1 MTYTPKPVLKKLP
14 NAKSQWGFRACVIV
28 WSLVAVNWSFAA
40 PKPVA
45 ELLKTAKPSVVTVIH
60 AGRGES
66 KEGTGTGFVVGKNL
80 IATCLHVVGEAR
92 PVHVRLGDGTKL
104 EVLAVHAWDRKLD
117 LAILKIKGGEALKAL
132 ALGDSAK
139 LIQGAPVVAIGN
151 PMGLEGSVVQ
161 GVLSARRKMELG
173 EMLQLAIPVEPG
185 NSGGPVLDREGQ
197 VHGIMTLKSRVTANL
212 GFAMPVNALKPLL
225 AKPNPVP
232 ISRWLTIGTLNPREW
247 EPLMGA
253 RWTQRAGRIRVRE
266 AGSGF
271 GGRSLCLSKLPK
283 PKVPYEL
290 EVTVKLDDER
300 GAAGLAFA
308 ADGDQRHYGFYP
320 TAGKLRLTRFDGET
334 VFTWKILKDMDV
346 PAYRAGDWNTIKV
359 RHEKGLIKCFV
370 NDQPAFEMKDDG
382 FADGRIGLAKFR
394 NTEAEF
400 RDFRVGKK
408 LTSLAPAP
416 ELLAQ
421 LEQAVAALK
430 PVDEFDAK
438 TIDGLKPN
446 ANLNNGLLRKRADLL
461 EAQAGQLRRLASLVH
476 ERAMQDALLA
486 EFKKD
491 DAKVNLLH
499 AALLVGKLD
508 NADIDPV
515 HYEKVVGEMAGEIR
529 AELPKNADAAQRLAA
544 LGKYMFEE
552 NGYHGSRGDY
562 YNRANSYLNEVI
574 DDREGIPITLSILY
588 MELARRLDLKMAGI
602 GLPGHFVVGQIRDGK
617 EPQLIDVFGNGKLI
631 SRKDAENIVRDFAGV
646 PLREEHLAPVDNRAI
661 IVRMLRNLIGISNE
675 SQPPEV
681 VLRYLNT
688 LLLLQPDSPQEHL
701 NRALMFMRLKQNAKA
716 KEDVRWLLD
725 NDPPGF
731 NRDRLMDL
739 FRRL

>member
-1 MTYTPKPVLKKLP
+1 MTKDQGPNPKGIQNHKFQLDIRIL
-14 NAKSQWGFRACVIV
+14 VIA
-28 WSLVAVNWSFAA
+28 WSLVIGHWSFAA

-45 ELLKTAKPSVVTVIH
+45 ELMKAAKPSVVTVIH
-60 AGRGES
+60 AGRGDS

-92 PVHVRLGDGTKL
+92 PVHVRLSDGTKL

-117 LAILKIKGGEALKAL
+117 LAVLRVKGGEELEGL

-161 GVLSARRKMELG
+161 GVLSARREMDSG

-185 NSGGPVLDREGQ
+185 NSGGPVLDREGR

-232 ISRWLTIGTLNPREW
+232 IARWLTIGALNPREW
-247 EPLMGA
+247 EPLMGS

-266 AGSGF
+266 TGSGF

-283 PKVPYEL
+283 PKLPYEL

-308 ADGDQRHYGFYP
+308 ADGGERHYGFYP

-334 VFTWKILKDMDV
+334 VFTWKILKDMAV
-346 PAYRAGDWNTIKV
+346 AAYRPGDWNTIKV

-370 NDQPAFEMKDDG
+370 NDQPAFEVKDDG
-382 FADGRIGLAKFR
+382 FANGRIGLSKFR
-394 NTEAEF
+394 DTEAEF
-400 RDFRVGKK
+400 RDFRVGKN
-408 LTSLAPAP
+408 LMSLAPAP
-416 ELLAQ
+416 ELMAQ
-421 LEQAVAALK
+421 LEKAVAALN
-430 PVDEFDAK
+430 PADEFDTK
-438 TIDGLKPN
+438 TIDALKPN
-446 ANLNNGLLRKRADLL
+446 ANLNNELLHKRAKLL
-461 EAQAGQLRRLASLVH
+461 EAQAEQLRRLASLVH
-476 ERAMQDALLA
+476 ERSVQDALQA

-491 DAKVNLLH
+491 DAKVNLLY

-508 NADIDPV
+508 NANIDPT
-515 HYEKVVGEMAGEIR
+515 HYEKVVAEMAGEIHGK
-529 AELPKNADAAQRLAA
+529 LPKEADAAKRLEA

-574 DDREGIPITLSILY
+574 DDREGIPITLSVLY
-588 MELARRLDLKMAGI
+588 MELARRLDLKMTGI
-602 GLPGHFVVGQIRDGK
+602 GLPGHFVVGQLREGK
-617 EPQLIDVFGNGKLI
+617 ETQLIDVFENGKLI
-631 SRKDAENIVRDFAGV
+631 SRKDAETIVRNFAGV
-646 PLREEHLAPVDNRAI
+646 PLQDEHLAPVNNRAI

-675 SQPPEV
+675 NQPPEV

-688 LLLLQPDSPQEHL
+688 LLLLQPNSPQEHL
-701 NRALMFMRLKQNAKA
+701 NRALMYMRLKQNAKA

>member
-1 MTYTPKPVLKKLP
+1 MVVLLLIA
-14 NAKSQWGFRACVIV
+14 NY
-28 WSLVAVNWSFAA
+28 SFAA
-40 PKPVA
+40 PKSVA
-45 ELLKTAKPSVVTVIH
+45 ELIKAAKPSVVTVVH

-92 PVHVRLGDGTKL
+92 PVHVRFGDGKKL
-104 EVLAVHAWDRKLD
+104 EVVAVHAWDRKLD
-117 LAILKIKGGEALKAL
+117 LAVLRVKGGESLKAL
-132 ALGDSAK
+132 PLGDSGK
-139 LIQGAPVVAIGN
+139 LVQGAPVVAIGN
-151 PMGLEGSVVQ
+151 PMGLTGSVVQ
-161 GVLSARRKMELG
+161 GVLSARRDIGLG
-173 EMLQLAIPVEPG
+173 KMLQLAIPVEPG
-185 NSGGPVLDREGQ
+185 NSGGPVLDREGR

-212 GFAMPVNALKPLL
+212 GFAMPINALKPLL

-232 ISRWLTIGTLNPREW
+232 LPRWLTIGALNPRDW

-253 RWTQRAGRIRVRE
+253 RWTQRAGQIRVRE
-266 AGSGF
+266 TGNGF
-271 GGRSLCLSKLPK
+271 GGRSLCLSKMKK
-283 PKVPYEL
+283 PELPYEL

-308 ADGDQRHYGFYP
+308 SDGGQRHYGFYP

-334 VFTWKILKDMDV
+334 VFTWKILKDQDV
-346 PAYRAGDWNTIKV
+346 PAYRPGDWNTIKV

-370 NDQPAFEMKDDG
+370 NDQPVFEMEDDG
-382 FADGRIGLAKFR
+382 LPNGRIGLAKFR
-394 NTEAEF
+394 DTEALF

-408 LTSLAPAP
+408 LESLAPAP
-416 ELLAQ
+416 ELLAK
-421 LEQAVAALK
+421 LEGAVGALK
-430 PVDEFDAK
+430 PVDEFDSK

-446 ANLNNGLLRKRADLL
+446 ANLNNDLLRKRADLL
-461 EAQAGQLRRLASLVH
+461 EAQAEQLRRLANLVH
-476 ERAMQDALLA
+476 ERSVQDALMA

-491 DAKVNLLH
+491 DSKVNLLR

-508 NADIDPV
+508 NADINPK
-515 HYEKVVGEMAGEIR
+515 HYEKVVNEMATEI
-529 AELPKNADAAQRLAA
+529 AEKLPKDADASKRLTA

-574 DDREGIPITLSILY
+574 DDREGIPITLSVLY

-602 GLPGHFVVGQIRDGK
+602 GLPGHFVVAQLAEGK
-617 EPQLIDVFGNGKLI
+617 EPQLIDVFENGKLI
-631 SRKDAENIVRDFAGV
+631 SRKDAETIVRNFAGV
-646 PLREEHLAPVDNRAI
+646 PLRDEHLAPVDNRAI

-675 SQPPEV
+675 NQPPEV

-701 NRALMFMRLKQNAKA
+701 NRALMYMRLKQNAKA
-716 KEDVRWLLD
+716 KEDVRWLLE

>member
-1 MTYTPKPVLKKLP
+1 MTKDQVSMTKEAPMPKPQPRVWLL
-14 NAKSQWGFRACVIV
+14 VIV
-28 WSLVAVNWSFAA
+28 WSLVIGHWSFAA
-40 PKPVA
+40 PRPVA
-45 ELLKTAKPSVVTVIH
+45 ELLKSAKPSVVTVIH
-60 AGRGES
+60 EGRGAAR
-66 KEGTGTGFVVGKNL
+66 EGTGTGFVVGKNL

-117 LAILKIKGGEALKAL
+117 LAVLKVKGGEAMKAL
-132 ALGDSAK
+132 ALGDSSK

-161 GVLSARRKMELG
+161 GVLSARREMELG

-185 NSGGPVLDREGQ
+185 NSGGPVLDREGR

-232 ISRWLTIGTLNPREW
+232 IARWLTIGALNPREW
-247 EPLMGA
+247 EPMMGA

-283 PKVPYEL
+283 PKLPYEL

-308 ADGDQRHYGFYP
+308 ADGGQRHYGFYP

-334 VFTWKILKDMDV
+334 VFTWKILQDMDV
-346 PAYRAGDWNTIKV
+346 PAYRPGDWNTIKV

-370 NDQPAFEMKDDG
+370 NDQLAFDMKDDG
-382 FADGRIGLAKFR
+382 LANGRIGLAKFR
-394 NTEAEF
+394 DTEAEF

-416 ELLAQ
+416 ALLAK

-438 TIDGLKPN
+438 TVNELKPN
-446 ANLNNGLLRKRADLL
+446 ANLNNELLRKRADLL
-461 EAQAGQLRRLASLVH
+461 EAQAGQLRRLANLVH
-476 ERAMQDALLA
+476 ERAVQDALRA

-491 DAKVNLLH
+491 DAKVNLLR

-508 NADIDPV
+508 NADIDLA
-515 HYEKVVGEMAGEIR
+515 HYEKEVGEMATEIR
-529 AELPKNADAAQRLAA
+529 AKLPKDADAAKRLAA
-544 LGKYMFEE
+544 LSKYMFEE

-574 DDREGIPITLSILY
+574 DDREGIPITLSVLY

-602 GLPGHFVVGQIRDGK
+602 GLPGHFVVAQLTEGK
-617 EPQLIDVFGNGKLI
+617 EPQLIDVFENGKLI
-631 SRKDAENIVRDFAGV
+631 SHKDAGTIVRNFAGV
-646 PLREEHLAPVDNRAI
+646 PLRDEHLAPVDNRAI

-675 SQPPEV
+675 NQPPEV

-701 NRALMFMRLKQNAKA
+701 NRALMYMRLKQNAKA
-716 KEDVRWLLD
+716 KEDVRWLLE